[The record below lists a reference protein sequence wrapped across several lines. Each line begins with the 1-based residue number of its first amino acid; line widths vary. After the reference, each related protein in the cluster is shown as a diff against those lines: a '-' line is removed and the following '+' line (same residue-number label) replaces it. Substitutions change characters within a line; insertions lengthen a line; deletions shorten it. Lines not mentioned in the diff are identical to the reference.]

1 MKEKWSIEKIIGLLL
16 GIIALACF
24 IISMFQEEN
33 KTFLIIGLVCNCIS
47 LILFLFINKNKQ

>member
-24 IISMFQEEN
+24 IVSMFQEEN
-33 KTFLIIGLVCNCIS
+33 KTFLLIGLVCNCIS
-47 LILFLFINKNKQ
+47 LILFLFINKTKK